1 MLSIAYCLCFQKP
14 NSGIYYKQYNKGTGD
29 SDKILDTI
37 SDEIANRFSS
47 GFIAEWML
55 VVTWQEMEYP
65 NNPNQVS
72 FSPTTKHYN
81 MIL

>member
-1 MLSIAYCLCFQKP
+1 MLSIVHCLFQNP

-29 SDKILDTI
+29 SDKILATI
-37 SDEIANRFSS
+37 SDEISKRFRSDV
-47 GFIAEWML
+47 IAEWLL

-72 FSPTTKHYN
+72 FSSTTKHYN